1 MHRNIFKICVRCLTF
16 KYLINVRK
24 ILPDTSVMED
34 KIYNGNIIMVSIIC
48 NAYNQEKY
56 IKDALDGF
64 VMQET
69 SFPYEVLIHDDAST
83 DGTAD
88 VIREYEKMY
97 PQIIKPIYQKENQYS
112 KHLGIISK
120 IQKERV
126 TGKYVAMCEGDDY
139 WTDPHKLQKQFDFME
154 NNPDYTLCGCT
165 TNWLN
170 MLTGKI
176 GRGGRTESDR
186 DVSLEEFVLSTGRP
200 FPFVSFFLRA
210 EIWKNMPMCGFPVGD
225 LPLTY
230 YAAMMGKVRML
241 ADCMCVY
248 RWNADGSWT
257 VRKGGNA
264 NRAKICEKMIV
275 GLVNLNEFSEGR
287 YRSILERGILKYKY
301 DQAIMKEDFGAIMRN
316 PELFQIFKKRS
327 FAREMSDIIRCITP
341 RLFLKIQ
348 ILMGRRKQ

>member
-1 MHRNIFKICVRCLTF
+1 MQNNYFKVCVRCYT
-16 KYLINVRK
+16 
-24 ILPDTSVMED
+24 
-34 KIYNGNIIMVSIIC
+34 
-48 NAYNQEKY
+48 YNQAHFIEE
-56 IKDALDGF
+56 AMNGF
-64 VMQET
+64 CMQEAD
-69 SFPYEVLIHDDAST
+69 FPFVCCIMDDAST
-83 DGTAD
+83 DGEQE
-88 VIREYEKMY
+88 VIKKYLLEHFDLENKIVRNEETDDYVLTLARHKTNMSCYFAVYLLKYNHYRRKSKSRYYKEL
-97 PQIIKPIYQKENQYS
+97 IKEI
-112 KHLGIISK
+112 
-120 IQKERV
+120 
-126 TGKYVAMCEGDDY
+126 KYIAFCEGDDY
-139 WTDPHKLQKQFDFME
+139 WTDSHKLQKQFDFME

-176 GRGGRTESDR
+176 GGGMRTESDR

-210 EIWKNMPMCGFPVGD
+210 EIWKNMPKCGFPVGD

-241 ADCMCVY
+241 ADSMCVY

-257 VRKGGNA
+257 VRKGCNA
-264 NRAKICEKMIV
+264 NRAKICEKMII

-287 YRSILERGILKYKY
+287 YRNIIERGILKYKY
-301 DQAIMKEDFGAIMRN
+301 DQAIMKEDFWAIMRN